1 MELRHVEHVH
11 LAHAVKSPLL
21 ALLFV
26 VLALRLLAGALL
38 PLSADEAYY
47 WLWARHL
54 SAGYFDHPPAI
65 AWLVRTG
72 TIVFGQTDFGVRI
85 GGILLSFLATA
96 AIWDSARILLGNKKA
111 GLLAA
116 LVFNLTLMATVETL
130 AATPDAPQIVFAAL
144 FFWTLARLTASDDGR
159 WWLAAGVAAGFG
171 LLSKYSTL
179 FLGTGALVWLIACP
193 PQRRWLLSP
202 WPYLG
207 GVLALLIF
215 TPNLMWNAQHGWAT
229 FAFQFGRIEG
239 SHFTLKY
246 LFEFLGAQALLA
258 TPFILA
264 FGLLGLSAVRWNDK
278 SSALLGALLWPSI
291 LYFLYHALHDRVQG
305 NWPCYLYPVLA
316 VAAAAAWQRADWS
329 GWRKP
334 VALWSARL
342 AVPVAVVLLVVGYGQ
357 ALLGVVPMGRKDPL
371 ARLLAIGLPEV
382 VQQIDGLRRATGA
395 ETLVTTDYASTGWF
409 AFYSPFTIVSFGE
422 DYRWPNSPAADS
434 AVFRAPALYVAED
447 RRDLHTR
454 LASCFEQVQPL
465 ARIDRRRKG
474 VAIAHY
480 AVYRLSGPKLPACG
494 RMP

>member
-21 ALLFV
+21 ALLFL

-65 AWLVRTG
+65 AWLIRAG
-72 TIVFGQTDFGVRI
+72 TMVFGQTDFGVRI
-85 GGILLSFLATA
+85 GGILLSFLTTLLV
-96 AIWDSARILLGNKKA
+96 WDSARTLLGNSKA

-116 LVFNLTLMATVETL
+116 LFFNLTLMTTVETL
-130 AATPDAPQIVFAAL
+130 AATPDAPQIAFAAL
-144 FFWTLARLTASDDGR
+144 FFWTLAKLAVTGDAR
-159 WWLAAGVAAGFG
+159 WWIAAGVAAGFG

-207 GVLALLIF
+207 GVLALAIF
-215 TPNLMWNAQHGWAT
+215 APNLVWNAQHGWAT
-229 FAFQFGRIEG
+229 FAFQFGRIEA
-239 SHFTLKY
+239 SHFTFRY
-246 LFEFLGAQALLA
+246 LFEFIGAQALLA
-258 TPFILA
+258 TPFLFIL
-264 FGLLGLSAVRWNDK
+264 GLFGLSAVRWKDQ

-291 LYFLYHALHDRVQG
+291 LYFLYHSLHDRVQG

-316 VAAAAAWQRADWS
+316 VAAVAAWQRADWS

-334 VALWSARL
+334 VAVWSARL
-342 AVPVAVVLLVVGYGQ
+342 AVPVAVALLVVGYGQ

-371 ARLLAIGLPEV
+371 ARLLAVGVPEV
-382 VQQIDGLRRATGA
+382 VQQIEALRRTTGA
-395 ETLVTTDYASTGWF
+395 EAVVTTDYASTGWF
-409 AFYSPFTIVSFGE
+409 AFYSPWRIVSIGE
-422 DYRWPNSPAADS
+422 DYRWPNSTPVDS
-434 AVFRAPALYVAED
+434 AVFRAPALYVTED

-454 LASCFEQVQPL
+454 LASCFKLVQPL

-480 AVYRLSGPKLPACG
+480 DIYRLSGPKLPACG